1 MNMTETLDL
10 LDQISLIDDRVV
22 KSDET
27 EQAAQLT
34 LWAMVLRDVPP
45 QFAGEAV
52 GRHYA
57 ESAWPV
63 MPKDIAARWRAESRR
78 RLDRHVGTFEPTA
91 HSYLDPDDIAGYRA
105 ALRAERDA
113 VRTGCEAPLELR
125 AIMAGSAVPASAG
138 QPTAEYLAARE
149 QCRAARVESG
159 DEQQVAS

>member
-1 MNMTETLDL
+1 MNMEQTLDL
-10 LDQISLIDDRVV
+10 LDQIALIDDRVV
-22 KSDET
+22 KTGET

-34 LWAMVLRDVPP
+34 LWARVLRDVPLE
-45 QFAGEAV
+45 FAGEAI
-52 GRHYA
+52 GDHYA

-63 MPKDIAARWRAESRR
+63 LPKDIAARWRKAART
-78 RLDRHVGTFEPTA
+78 RLDRHTGTFEPAA

-138 QPTAEYLAARE
+138 QPNDEYLAARA
-149 QCRAARVESG
+149 QCRAARVQSS
-159 DEQQVAS
+159 DEERVAS